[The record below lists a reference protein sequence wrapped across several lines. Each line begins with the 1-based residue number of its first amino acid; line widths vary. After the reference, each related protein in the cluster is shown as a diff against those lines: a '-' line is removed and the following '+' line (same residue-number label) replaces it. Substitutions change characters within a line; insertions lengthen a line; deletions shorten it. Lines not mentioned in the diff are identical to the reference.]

1 MRESET
7 ACGDAPSALGAASD
21 RGVHRSSLSPSTT
34 PAAAA
39 VLPPCS
45 ESTMAGPSDVPTDT
59 PPLSFDAESVP
70 TSPELPGADTHTTM
84 PHPSAAHTTADD
96 IRGPQILST
105 ADLADPPP
113 PYPVTRRQR
122 RRRREQ
128 PSGASLAVSATDGDD
143 TEPFPAG
150 VDGGAGERTPL
161 LRPRPI
167 MRTRTMSGAS
177 TARSVARS
185 VASRASIARTAASLF
200 SDTYDSEPEDDTRPA
215 PPPPATVEGAPLLAD
230 GDAPGMAPTRA
241 GRWRRYF
248 RPLTR
253 RAFWAALFHLLVL
266 NFPYALV
273 AWLYLFVFTVVSSR
287 IGSQEAVPG

>member
-1 MRESET
+1 MT
-7 ACGDAPSALGAASD
+7 VTL
-21 RGVHRSSLSPSTT
+21 V
-34 PAAAA
+34 AAA
-39 VLPPCS
+39 VLPSCS
-45 ESTMAGPSDVPTDT
+45 QSTMAGPSDVPTDS
-59 PPLSFDAESVP
+59 PPPSFDAESAP

-84 PHPSAAHTTADD
+84 PHPSAAHTTTDD

-105 ADLADPPP
+105 VDLADPPP
-113 PYPVTRRQR
+113 PYPMTRRQR

-128 PSGASLAVSATDGDD
+128 PSGGSLAVSATDADD
-143 TEPFPAG
+143 AEPFPAG

-177 TARSVARS
+177 TARSVA
-185 VASRASIARTAASLF
+185 SRASIARTAASLF
-200 SDTYDSEPEDDTRPA
+200 SDTYDSEPEDDTPPA
-215 PPPPATVEGAPLLAD
+215 PPPPATIEGAPLPPD
-230 GDAPGMAPTRA
+230 GDAPGMAPARA

-266 NFPYALV
+266 NFPYALA
-273 AWLYLFVFTVVSSR
+273 AWLYLFVFTVVSPR
-287 IGSQEAVPG
+287 IGSQEALAG